1 MMSFLIIHLLLSIN
15 ANAQTTAD
23 LPATQPT
30 SEFGVTTFSIDSTH
44 DFHPECNDVSIGLTA
59 PTLPGQPWY
68 AVSSFDHWGGVG
80 VAFTNAWIDT
90 TTNDIIYESPLSDL
104 VWKSWSITSAGDYS
118 KPFMRVSGTDHCYV
132 NAQIAYLINFN
143 DRTQWKRIGIRANA
157 GASGAHN
164 FIPTDFD
171 FASNAGDVVTANSA
185 TCSPTPIDPC
195 DPQCPNTCDPT
206 LSPTVP
212 TLNPTKTPSLSPSKG
227 PTRNPTDFP
236 TTDPTIAP
244 TNDPTIDPT
253 FDPTVDPTFDPTVD
267 PTIDPTNDPTS
278 DPTVDPTRNPTDSSE
293 SDDFYDTEDSSDDTE
308 VTGIYDSYDDS
319 GRAEAAL
326 LVQNDVDDKWLNH
339 NLDDTNPN
347 YNVTIDVNKF
357 TMLNVSFMVIILCI
371 VNGLWLYSLRSTQ
384 LQSTNKHE

>member
-253 FDPTVDPTFDPTVD
+253 FDPTSDPTFDPTVD
-267 PTIDPTNDPTS
+267 PTIDPTVDPTIDPTNDPTNDPTI
-278 DPTVDPTRNPTDSSE
+278 DPTVDPTSIQRLIPPSIQRSIQPTTQQMILQLILPSIQRLIQP
-293 SDDFYDTEDSSDDTE
+293 TTQR
-308 VTGIYDSYDDS
+308 VI
-319 GRAEAAL
+319 L
-326 LVQNDVDDKWLNH
+326 LSIQRVILLTVQNQMISMIRKIPPTTL
-339 NLDDTNPN
+339 
-347 YNVTIDVNKF
+347 K
-357 TMLNVSFMVIILCI
+357 
-371 VNGLWLYSLRSTQ
+371 
-384 LQSTNKHE
+384 